1 MKRSITLTILCA
13 TSLLCAFGQSAPVN
27 TVAGM
32 GYLYPPTIVAP
43 GQLITIFLQGN
54 VQGDISATVSGFS
67 APVLEVRPGSSC
79 PSSALWRR
87 PDRSGK
93 LITAV
98 HGYSTP
104 PPAGWLAAIHRGSL
118 SEPIDP
124 ESP

>member
-1 MKRSITLTILCA
+1 MESKKYIGMDVHQASI
-13 TSLLCAFGQSAPVN
+13 S
-27 TVAGM
+27 VAVRDDVGKLVM
-32 GYLYPPTIVAP
+32 ECIIETKA
-43 GQLITIFLQGN
+43 
-54 VQGDISATVSGFS
+54 ATV
-67 APVLEVRPGSSC
+67 LEFIG
-79 PSSALWRR
+79 RR